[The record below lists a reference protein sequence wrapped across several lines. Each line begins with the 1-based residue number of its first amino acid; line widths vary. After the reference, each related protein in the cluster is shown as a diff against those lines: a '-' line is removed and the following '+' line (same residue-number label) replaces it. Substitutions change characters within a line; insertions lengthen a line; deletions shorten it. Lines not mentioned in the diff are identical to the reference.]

1 MLEKVD
7 LTKKLRR
14 ADYEA
19 RLPGLQR
26 RLRALQGACTDHKV
40 TSLIVFEG
48 WDGAGTEGA
57 IHALTNGLDPRRF
70 RLYTIQGARGA
81 EEDYPWLWRFWRRT
95 PAYGEMAI
103 FDRSWYR
110 RVLIERVEGL
120 ASEMA
125 WRKAYRDIN
134 DFEQSLA
141 EDGVVIVKF
150 WFHLSKGEQKRRV
163 KKHKQES
170 AESRLMH
177 PDGWKHHKK
186 YNEYLVA
193 VEEMLERTDSDWARW
208 TLVPATSR
216 WYARNL
222 VHETVAA
229 RLGACLGDNQ
239 PALEGADDAPQAD
252 DSIAD
257 DIRKAMEA
265 AESIL

>member
-26 RLRALQGACTDHKV
+26 RLRALQGACADHKV
-40 TSLIVFEG
+40 TALVVFEG
-48 WDGAGTEGA
+48 WDGSGTNGA

-70 RLYTIQGARGA
+70 RLHTTQAAQGA
-81 EEDYPWLWRFWRRT
+81 EEDYPWLRRFWLNT

-134 DFEQSLA
+134 EFEQSLA
-141 EDGVVIVKF
+141 DDGVTIVKF
-150 WFHLSKGEQKRRV
+150 WFHLSQGKQKRRA
-163 KKHKQES
+163 KKRRQDS
-170 AESRLMH
+170 AEGGLAH

-193 VEEMLERTDSDWARW
+193 VEEMLERTDSKWGHW

-222 VHETVAA
+222 VLETVAA
-229 RLGACLGDNQ
+229 RLEARLGDNR
-239 PALEGADDAPQAD
+239 PTPEGAD